1 MSYPLYEDVKA
12 LQRLEERL
20 RKDKDGRPKGHVKEQ
35 GKDSRL

>member
-20 RKDKDGRPKGHVKEQ
+20 RKDKDGRHIRHEQ
-35 GKDSRL
+35 EQAKDSRV